1 MNPSRNRQYKI
12 ILLACLAG
20 YIWIYFGI
28 IHGIYQKIFFE
39 VCLLKKITN
48 LPCPSCGTTRSVAAI
63 LNGDFGQAFLINP
76 LGFIA
81 ISFLIIAP
89 LWVISDLKLARSSF
103 FNFYNSIQHKLNQPM
118 IAMLFFS
125 IVLVNWI
132 WNITK
137 HL

>member
-89 LWVISDLKLARSSF
+89 LWVISDLKLVRSSF